1 MFVARS
7 DSSAPFSYAHVA
19 PPTLNGSVGDC
30 KSRSH
35 DYILWFSLDWTPY
48 TSTLL
53 KFYDR
58 CWFVSFQRKVGVC
71 PGPISV
77 TREEV
82 FLKDKLSQQ
91 ERSNSSWVR
100 RRRRRSCDEG
110 EGWGVI
116 EEQSCRRRK
125 LQVLFLWWEISGWL
139 LLSTHTHTHM
149 HRVALLLLTFVSRFF
164 FLDLFL
170 LWSCRAE
177 IRFDFMFCSGADQKY
192 NRRNK
197 I

>member
-7 DSSAPFSYAHVA
+7 DSRAPFSYTHVA

-35 DYILWFSLDWTPY
+35 DYILWFSLDWTPC

-53 KFYDR
+53 KFNAIGGDR

-82 FLKDKLSQQ
+82 F
-91 ERSNSSWVR
+91 
-100 RRRRRSCDEG
+100 
-110 EGWGVI
+110 
-116 EEQSCRRRK
+116 
-125 LQVLFLWWEISGWL
+125 
-139 LLSTHTHTHM
+139 
-149 HRVALLLLTFVSRFF
+149 
-164 FLDLFL
+164 
-170 LWSCRAE
+170 
-177 IRFDFMFCSGADQKY
+177 
-192 NRRNK
+192 
-197 I
+197 

>member
-1 MFVARS
+1 M
-7 DSSAPFSYAHVA
+7 A

-35 DYILWFSLDWTPY
+35 DYILWFSLDGTPY

-53 KFYDR
+53 KFYAIGGDR

-100 RRRRRSCDEG
+100 RRRSCDEG

-125 LQVLFLWWEISGWL
+125 LQVLFLWWEISG
-139 LLSTHTHTHM
+139 
-149 HRVALLLLTFVSRFF
+149 
-164 FLDLFL
+164 
-170 LWSCRAE
+170 
-177 IRFDFMFCSGADQKY
+177 
-192 NRRNK
+192 
-197 I
+197 